1 MMKMSPMIRESG
13 GPSTSPTAANG
24 VVLSPWVSWSPQE
37 YLADYYRFV
46 EPDEIET
53 IRFISQA
60 SRRLKEPANILV
72 FGCGPTLHHVFP
84 IAPYASEIH
93 LADYLPGNLDQIRAW
108 IEQRAPYHD
117 WSAFVRYT
125 LQCEGVAEPD
135 HDDVSSRE
143 AMVRRKITRL
153 FQADAGDFNP
163 LGCDGRQFYPVV
175 VSCYCA
181 DSATDNKDTWHHY
194 MSNISSMVTEEGFF
208 VTAALRKANY
218 YKVGE
223 RFFPSADLDERDL
236 RAFLDQVL
244 GHEVAVETHELPSH
258 EALGYTGIVLGHA
271 VKRAS
276 R

>member
-1 MMKMSPMIRESG
+1 MMTTMTPTIREPG
-13 GPSTSPTAANG
+13 VPSASATAAG
-24 VVLSPWVSWSPQE
+24 VVLSPWDSWSPQD
-37 YLADYYRFV
+37 YLADYYRIV

-53 IRFISQA
+53 IRFISQV

-93 LADYLPGNLDQIRAW
+93 LADYLPTNLDEIRAW

-135 HDDVSSRE
+135 HDDVVARE
-143 AMVRRKITRL
+143 EMVRRKITRL
-153 FQADAGDFNP
+153 VQADAGDFDP
-163 LGCDGRQFYPVV
+163 LGCNGRESYPVV

-181 DSATDNKDTWHHY
+181 DSATDNKDIWRRY
-194 MSNISSMVTEEGFF
+194 MANISSMVAMEGFF
-208 VTAALRKANY
+208 VTAALRRATY

-223 RFFPSADLDERDL
+223 RYFPSADVDERDL
-236 RAFLDQVL
+236 RAFLDQEL
-244 GHEVAVETHELPSH
+244 GHEVVIEAHVLPSH
-258 EALGYTGIVLGHA
+258 EALGYAGIVLGHA

-276 R
+276 